1 MSNLKRERHIMLRRD
16 MLAAMREEQRLAD
29 LAGVQLTVTPIWW
42 WVKRAVLR
50 REAREA
56 RIRAEVW
63 RLALEGGNYAGRLPT
78 PAGVERVRE
87 WPVAPGGSHVDTGK
101 GAGTVKEGT

>member
-56 RIRAEVW
+56 RIRTEVW
-63 RLALEGGNYAGRLPT
+63 RLALEGGKDMAKGGQT
-78 PAGVERVRE
+78 P
-87 WPVAPGGSHVDTGK
+87 PDGSGT
-101 GAGTVKEGT
+101 AGTGTGEGQP